1 MLGQVVSKNKNPFT
15 LTRNNSHYYDPKLSR
30 IIIMCDKCGEII
42 EGGRIRLI
50 QHKKEFHSY

>member
-1 MLGQVVSKNKNPFT
+1 M
-15 LTRNNSHYYDPKLSR
+15 YDPKLSR
-30 IIIMCDKCGEII
+30 IITKCDKCGETV